1 MNSALLTE
9 AEFTV
14 TLEPLALKVAVIF
27 LLVPTITLP
36 KAKLVGETANVPA
49 AAPLPVNVMAGK
61 VFEAL
66 ETTAILPVALP
77 EDAHRRLL
85 QSPGAEVTVDLEA
98 LQVTLPGGGA
108 AAFSLPPF
116 ARHCLLQGLDEL
128 TFLLSHEPLIADYE
142 RAAFPREV
150 VP

>member
-1 MNSALLTE
+1 MVKGSAGPVSVNSALLTE

-49 AAPLPVNVMAGK
+49 AAPPPVNVMAGK
-61 VFEAL
+61 LFEAL

-77 EDAHRRLL
+77 EDC
-85 QSPGAEVTVDLEA
+85 GVNI
-98 LQVTLPGGGA
+98 TLKVK
-108 AAFSLPPF
+108 F
-116 ARHCLLQGLDEL
+116 
-128 TFLLSHEPLIADYE
+128 
-142 RAAFPREV
+142 
-150 VP
+150 